1 MKIKVCYLFLLIGF
15 ASCSKRN
22 LAYFSDMEQNEYT
35 EKIIYSVEPKIQPD
49 DLLSISVTSLNPEA
63 NALFNRGEMPNSG
76 ASNSVTNFSITGNT
90 SNIYKE
96 GYLVDKDG
104 FIDFPVIGKLC
115 IGGLTKAEVKNK
127 LVHELQ
133 EYLKEPIINVRFLN
147 YKVTVIGEVNRPSTF
162 TIPSERINVLEALG
176 MAGDM
181 TAYGKRE
188 NVLIIREEDGIR
200 KMTRVNLNNTDLVN
214 SPYFY
219 LQQNDVVYV
228 EPHRARR
235 AQASNDSRY
244 IAIASSVVTLII
256 VAISRF

>member
-1 MKIKVCYLFLLIGF
+1 MKLKVYYLFLLLGF
-15 ASCSKRN
+15 TSCSKRN
-22 LAYFSDMEQNEYT
+22 LAYFSDMEQNDYT
-35 EKIIYSVEPKIQPD
+35 EKITYSSEPKIQPD

-63 NALFNRGEMPNSG
+63 NALFNKGEMSSSG
-76 ASNSVTNFSITGNT
+76 MGNSVSNFSITGNT

-104 FIDFPVIGKLC
+104 FIDFPVIGKIC

-127 LVHELQ
+127 LVHELH
-133 EYLKEPIINVRFLN
+133 EYLKEPIVNIRFLN

-181 TAYGKRE
+181 TAFGKRE
-188 NVLIIREEDGIR
+188 NVLIIREEGGVR

-256 VAISRF
+256 VALSRF